1 MQAQVAP
8 PAAPVTAA
16 SEPALTRGR
25 DPVGRLSADQ
35 NSSNARSGRLPH
47 WKRGSGPSGPVVG
60 GSAERQNSGTDI
72 VISTKRRMIVVA
84 TLVCGFAVGMSG
96 LLNYFKYRSTINRL
110 VHERILAT
118 GRSVENVIQSSLL
131 LGLQFGDIGTLPSTL
146 EREQATDDVITGVD
160 VFDTEG
166 RILYSTDQ
174 QRVAQRAS
182 PDWLVAVK
190 KAGTEDWF
198 VEGDVESAVG
208 MAIDNNFGLIIGHIA
223 LRYSNER
230 VQQSANVAG
239 RQLAISSFIV
249 FIIAAALASL
259 ALLAVMRRLS
269 RDVAAVE
276 SALRA
281 VDPVRASAAAK
292 RGLFGPALQHFVET
306 IRSAETEIASLRARM
321 HRGASE

>member
-1 MQAQVAP
+1 
-8 PAAPVTAA
+8 
-16 SEPALTRGR
+16 
-25 DPVGRLSADQ
+25 
-35 NSSNARSGRLPH
+35 
-47 WKRGSGPSGPVVG
+47 
-60 GSAERQNSGTDI
+60 